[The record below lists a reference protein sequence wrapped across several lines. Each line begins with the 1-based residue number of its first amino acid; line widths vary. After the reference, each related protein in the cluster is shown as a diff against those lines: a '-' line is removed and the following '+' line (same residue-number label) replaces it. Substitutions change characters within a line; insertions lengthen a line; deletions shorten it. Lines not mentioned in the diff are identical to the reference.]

1 MISFPLLSD
10 ADGSVIESFG
20 VRNRETRGILPHP
33 GFFII
38 DREGVIRTKLAFEGY
53 KKRHGAADI
62 IQSVR
67 DLEKPL
73 QNTDDS
79 ENKEK
84 DKDKDKDKDEDKDK
98 DKDKAAL
105 IGVYDSRAVA
115 IAFIGSEIY
124 KSTAGRVLAA
134 KMDEY
139 AKAKE
144 LGDEK
149 RIAELEAWG
158 KSQQAILHR
167 QGFST
172 APVDNI
178 LAHIPEQLREIKDK
192 NGINHLISKS
202 DHQSFEKYSNVAKQD
217 VTLLLIDAFRPKAQ
231 QKKSAMEIQKTDP
244 VPLRQLEISE

>member
-20 VRNRETRGILPHP
+20 VRNREARGILPHP
-33 GFFII
+33 GFFIV
-38 DREGVIRTKLAFEGY
+38 DREGVIRAKLAFEGY

-67 DLEKPL
+67 DLEKPR
-73 QNTDDS
+73 QKTDDS
-79 ENKEK
+79 ENE
-84 DKDKDKDKDEDKDK
+84 DQDEDN
-98 DKDKAAL
+98 DKAAL

-115 IAFIGSEIY
+115 IAFVGSEIY

-139 AKAKE
+139 EKAKE
-144 LGDEK
+144 LGDTK

-158 KSQQAILHR
+158 RSQQAILHR

-172 APVDNI
+172 APVDSI

-192 NGINHLISKS
+192 NGIDYLISKW
-202 DHQSFEKYSNVAKQD
+202 DHQSLEKYSNVVKQD
-217 VTLLLIDAFRPKAQ
+217 VTLLLIDAFRPNAQ

-244 VPLRQLEISE
+244 VPLRQLEIPE